1 MAKNLSDYWR
11 VDSSRD
17 RVSELASILDGA
29 TRVVEL
35 LGGRYGVQWVG
46 QFVVSYSK
54 KLIGLDGGIL
64 NGFKTPIPGRVVDV
78 VLGMAI
84 HEAGHERWTEPTS
97 NYQDWHKLSNDE
109 KHELSNIHNI
119 LESAYIDSRL
129 GRISNT
135 LSEYIRAAR
144 RVMHPEWGRQ
154 ATKLL
159 AGDFARDNLVEVWAA
174 LSLYG
179 ENVSDKAS
187 PKVMEALVPLIQKT
201 ADYVKVVDSR
211 KRLDMAVDNWKWLQQ
226 FPTKS
231 VGSAIGQAKL
241 EMESRIPRSENSYDD
256 EIAEQLRR
264 NIYGSN
270 FPGSLQDLC
279 NYMDNSTKT
288 DASRDTNEK
297 MGDYAGGHVEDL
309 TQQLSQMG
317 IRASVTKIKD
327 GFYDPLSYNK
337 VKNMVS
343 KEIQQVHHIFSQL
356 DVLGAKWRH
365 GLKNG
370 KLDGRRLS
378 KAGVGKT
385 TVFKIRDIRN
395 KSSLAVVLLMDVS
408 ASMNPYLGDVNKTAC
423 IFAEALQP
431 LSPKIWYEVVTYTG
445 KGLHSGS
452 DVQLSRLASSKM
464 KLSLESIWTG
474 GGTPSGEAIAAALL
488 LLKRRSAHR
497 KMVIHFTDGCPKD
510 TFTVRQALRQCQKGG
525 VDIITISVEVNQS
538 DLYGQGKV
546 VVINSVSE
554 LPDGIMGMLKR
565 IYRTS
570 L

>member
-1 MAKNLSDYWR
+1 MARNLSDYWR
-11 VDSSRD
+11 VDKSRD

-135 LSEYIRAAR
+135 LSEYIGAAR
-144 RVMHPEWGRQ
+144 GVMHPEWGGQ
-154 ATKLL
+154 ATELL

-187 PKVMEALVPLIQKT
+187 PRVMEELVPLIQKT
-201 ADYVKVVDSR
+201 TDYIKVADSR

-226 FPTKS
+226 FPLKGVSS
-231 VGSAIGQAKL
+231 VIGQAKL
-241 EMESRIPRSENSYDD
+241 EVESRKSRNENSYDD

-279 NYMDNSTKT
+279 NYMDNSTKV
-288 DASRDTNEK
+288 DANRNTNEK
-297 MGDYAGGHVEDL
+297 MGDYASGHVEDL

-343 KEIQQVHHIFSQL
+343 KEIQQVHRIFSQL

-370 KLDGRRLS
+370 KLDSRRLS
-378 KAGVGKT
+378 KAGVGKV
-385 TVFKIRDIRN
+385 TVFKVRDIRN
-395 KSSLAVVLLMDVS
+395 KPSLAVVLLMDVS

-464 KLSLESIWTG
+464 KLSLESIWAG

-497 KMVIHFTDGCPKD
+497 KMIIHFTDGCPKD
-510 TFTVRQALRQCQKGG
+510 TFTVKQALRQCRKGG
-525 VDIITISVEVNQS
+525 VDVITISVEVNQS

-546 VVINSVSE
+546 VVINRVSE
-554 LPDGIMGMLKR
+554 LPGGIMDMLKR
-565 IYRTS
+565 IYMTN